1 MGAVQL
7 GDLRSVSCAGSGDSR
22 TAVMGTVGLVMGGR
36 VTPSTVK
43 ACEEGSGDHR
53 TAGYTYVVICLGII
67 RSAQL
72 PCCRFGCMIGV
83 KVVFEFRSHHAVCPV
98 D

>member
-1 MGAVQL
+1 MMGAV
-7 GDLRSVSCAGSGDSR
+7 
-22 TAVMGTVGLVMGGR
+22 GLVVGDR
-36 VTPSTVK
+36 VTPSTVM
-43 ACEEGSGDHR
+43 ACEEGSGRVGSGDHR
-53 TAGYTYVVICLGII
+53 MAGYTYVVIYLGFIG
-67 RSAQL
+67 SAQL